1 MQRNESLDAFFDDYV
16 SLKTSLK
23 QFVEQYDNALK
34 SKEKKEKENEADYCS
49 SNLTYKLVT
58 DFYFEKQFYE
68 SYTNDI
74 FRLFQDE
81 LGGLLYCNCE
91 LDKVDGLQGND
102 GKKSKQINLA
112 MQNKRKTEM
121 HIDPAPPFI
130 HPSAVLYLKKV
141 KGYGAF
147 PCRQGQLQCIVV
159 GEWVVSFGESLYR
172 IIICWLIV
180 HVWPVAAAS
189 ILTVYCQGSQSSELS
204 RSSPPA
210 NSAFTRHPNDDAAGP
225 MAKYG
230 EGDKR
235 WIVEERPDGTNVHNW
250 HWSETNCLEWSRNL
264 LTALLSDLPL
274 LDGQGDLFVRT
285 GKVEKVEGEAYVNIR
300 KGKII
305 PGYEISV
312 VLPWEGEARD
322 SDGKSLLKV
331 DGTVEIPYIADEN
344 ADEDPEVR
352 VLVKDDGPIGRRLK
366 EAMVS
371 RGKPVI
377 LEKVRVYVESMARG
391 GPARED
397 LETKKVAPKS
407 QVSSPAA
414 AAAAADAAAEKKEA
428 AAAEKKEAKK
438 KKKEGFKTI
447 SMTEKF
453 SCRARDMYEILMD
466 ENRWKGFTQSNARI
480 SKEVGGEFSIFDG
493 SVTGTNVELQ
503 EGKLIMQKW
512 RFGSWPDG
520 IHSTVKLTLDEP
532 EPGLTV
538 VKLTHTD
545 VPEEDR
551 YGNATVVENTE
562 RGWRD
567 LIFHKIRAVFG
578 FGI

>member
-1 MQRNESLDAFFDDYV
+1 
-16 SLKTSLK
+16 
-23 QFVEQYDNALK
+23 
-34 SKEKKEKENEADYCS
+34 
-49 SNLTYKLVT
+49 
-58 DFYFEKQFYE
+58 
-68 SYTNDI
+68 
-74 FRLFQDE
+74 
-81 LGGLLYCNCE
+81 
-91 LDKVDGLQGND
+91 
-102 GKKSKQINLA
+102 
-112 MQNKRKTEM
+112 
-121 HIDPAPPFI
+121 
-130 HPSAVLYLKKV
+130 
-141 KGYGAF
+141 
-147 PCRQGQLQCIVV
+147 
-159 GEWVVSFGESLYR
+159 
-172 IIICWLIV
+172 
-180 HVWPVAAAS
+180 
-189 ILTVYCQGSQSSELS
+189 
-204 RSSPPA
+204 
-210 NSAFTRHPNDDAAGP
+210 

-250 HWSETNCLEWSRNL
+250 HWSETNCLEWARGL
-264 LTALLSDLPL
+264 LTKLLSDLTL
-274 LDGQGDLFVRT
+274 LDGEGDLFVRT
-285 GKVEKVEGEAYVNIR
+285 KTVEKVDGEAYVNIR

-312 VLPWEGEARD
+312 VLSWEGEARD

-344 ADEDPEVR
+344 ADEDPEVK

-366 EAMVS
+366 EAMLT

-377 LEKVRVYVESMARG
+377 LEKVRVFVESMAKG

-397 LETKKVAPKS
+397 LETKKVAPKNQAS
-407 QVSSPAA
+407 APAA
-414 AAAAADAAAEKKEA
+414 AAAPAAASAGKKEAEAAEKKEA
-428 AAAEKKEAKK
+428 KKK

-453 SCRARDMYEILMD
+453 SCRAKDMYEILMD

-493 SVTGTNVELQ
+493 SVTGRNVELQ
-503 EGKLIMQKW
+503 EGKLIVQKW

-520 IHSTVKLTLDEP
+520 IQSTVTLTLEEP